1 MKDVYENLNDFNRA
15 WTQTVEQRDKS
26 IEDRKFVDV
35 DGAQWD
41 GACGDAFENKPKL
54 VFDKITREINRIIGE
69 YSANPISVNYLPD
82 DEDSE
87 RRVANILND
96 RFRSDSRRSDGE
108 EATDTAFQ
116 EAVKGG
122 FGAFRLSAQYEDDEN
137 PDFNKQFVR
146 FDAIQGADTVV
157 IWDADARKFDK
168 SDAKKCWVL
177 TEFTRHAFDKE
188 YPKCSPFSDADL
200 PSIGNYEFD
209 WFADDVVYVAEF
221 YEIVE
226 SFETRLVFE
235 SPAGEIIKINKSELG
250 DDPAMMEEVAEYT
263 QLTTERVK
271 KRKIMKSLICGDKFI
286 EKPERIPGSFIPII
300 PCYGY
305 RSYIK
310 GKEYYMGEVR
320 KQRDRQTFNNMAIS
334 NLAEIMTESQKEKDI
349 FAPEQITPDIAK
361 MWADNNVKNY
371 PYMLAKPI
379 RDGEGNVKHLGA
391 IGKTSAPQ
399 VPPTIIAALQTINQ
413 DLAEELGTGEV
424 SIPSNTSG
432 AAIQQVQNRADMS
445 YFILI
450 HNMRKSMKHCGRVYM
465 SIAKEI
471 YGGVARSLRT
481 LSEDG
486 SVNNIKLMEMKFADG
501 LPTIQND
508 LSKGSFEVVVE
519 TGASYSSKLE
529 AERAT
534 LSSML
539 QSTDS
544 NNPMY
549 NLILAQTMQKIDGS
563 GGDSIR
569 KVARNQ
575 ELDMLLSMSPSLIDP
590 EDLNDQEREYVME
603 MMQAQQSQ
611 EGQSDP
617 MAELVQAQIEI
628 EAQKNQLEA
637 QKNDLTAQKEAF
649 ELQLDQVS
657 TQADVVYKD
666 AQARKLNAEAE
677 AQEIENDATESG
689 LIQLAENINEA
700 E

>member
-1 MKDVYENLNDFNRA
+1 M
-15 WTQTVEQRDKS
+15 
-26 IEDRKFVDV
+26 
-35 DGAQWD
+35 
-41 GACGDAFENKPKL
+41 
-54 VFDKITREINRIIGE
+54 
-69 YSANPISVNYLPD
+69 PD

-87 RRVANILND
+87 RAVANILND
-96 RFRSDSRRSDGE
+96 RFRSDARRSDGQ

-122 FGAFRLSAQYEDDEN
+122 FGAFRLSAQYEDEAN

-157 IWDADARKFDK
+157 IWDANARKYDK
-168 SDAKKCWVL
+168 SDAKQCWVMH
-177 TEFTRHAFDKE
+177 EYTRHAFDKE
-188 YPKCSPFSDADL
+188 YPDCAPFSGDQL
-200 PSIGNYEFD
+200 PDFGNYEFD
-209 WFADDVVYVAEF
+209 WFGDDIVYIAEC
-221 YEIVE
+221 YEVKE
-226 SFETRLVFE
+226 TFETRFVFE
-235 SPAGEIIKINKSELG
+235 SPMGEIIRFNKSEL
-250 DDPAMMEEVAEYT
+250 DDEEVAIEVAEYE
-263 QLTTERVK
+263 QLVTERVK
-271 KRKIMKSLICGDKFI
+271 VTKVMKSLICGDKFI
-286 EKPERIPGSFIPII
+286 EKPTEIAGDYIPVI

-349 FAPEQITPDIAK
+349 FAPEQITPEIAK

-371 PYMLAKPI
+371 PYMLAEPV
-379 RDGEGNVKHLGA
+379 RDGDGNIKHMGA

-450 HNMRKSMKHCGRVYM
+450 HNMRKSMKHCGKVYM

-471 YGGVARSLRT
+471 YGGVERSLRT

-486 SVNNIKLMEMKFADG
+486 SVNNIKLMDTKFKDG
-501 LPTIQND
+501 MPEIIND
-508 LSKGSFEVVVE
+508 VSKGSFEVVVE
-519 TGASYSSKLE
+519 SGASYSSRIE

-534 LSSML
+534 LANML

-544 NNPMY
+544 QNPMY
-549 NLILAQTMQKIDGS
+549 NLILADMMQKIDGE
-563 GGDSIR
+563 GGETIR
-569 KVARNQ
+569 KVARYQ
-575 ELDMLLSMSPSLIDP
+575 ELSMLLSMSPSLIDP
-590 EDLNDQEREYVME
+590 ETLNDQEQEYVKE
-603 MMQAQQSQ
+603 MLQAQQAQ
-611 EGQSDP
+611 EQQSDP
-617 MAELVQAQIEI
+617 MQEFVQAQMQI
-628 EAQKNQLEA
+628 EAQKTQLEA
-637 QKNDLTAQKEAF
+637 QENDMKAQKAAF

-657 TQADVVYKD
+657 TQSEVVYKD

-677 AQEIENDATESG
+677 AQEIENDLVESG
-689 LIQLAENINEA
+689 AADALEKMRAFNG
-700 E
+700 